1 MNLPAFG
8 PVFSYHFFMKQ
19 HPAPETIW
27 DVIVVGGGAAGMMAA
42 GRAAERGL
50 HVLLLEKNPGLG
62 KKLLITGGGRCN
74 VTNHKPDPRALLPK
88 YKGAEPFLYSA
99 FSQFG
104 VEDTLR
110 FFAERGLELVEEAEG
125 RMFPQTHKARSVWEV
140 LAAYCRKH
148 GVVVQVGSA
157 VSSIAKD
164 RESGLMQ
171 VTLAGNARVHAR
183 SCIVATG
190 GTSRPETGS
199 TGEGF
204 AWLRALGH
212 TVADNNAALVPLS
225 LHDAWAKK
233 IAGVTLQDIKLSAYQ
248 DGAKQQAQKGK
259 ILFTHVGV
267 SGPTVLNMSKD
278 VGELLQYGDVTI
290 MLDLLPGLDYA
301 MLKEKLQA
309 LLIEQSNKMLK
320 NALGQLIPKALVPAV
335 LEISGISGDTPN
347 HSVRHEERIRLIELI
362 KAVPMRVK
370 GLLGKDKAIV
380 SSGGVVPEEINFKT
394 MESRKIP
401 GLFVVGDMINIDRPS
416 GGYSLQL
423 CWTTG
428 FVAGE
433 HA

>member
-1 MNLPAFG
+1 
-8 PVFSYHFFMKQ
+8 MKHQ
-19 HPAPETIW
+19 SASEPIW
-27 DVIVVGGGAAGMMAA
+27 DVVVVGGGAAGMMAA
-42 GRAAERGL
+42 GRAAERGKS
-50 HVLLLEKNPGLG
+50 VLLLEKNREPGR
-62 KKLLITGGGRCN
+62 KLLITGGGRCN
-74 VTNHKPDPRALLPK
+74 VTNNKPDPRALLPR

-104 VEDTLR
+104 VGDAMR
-110 FFAERGLELVEEAEG
+110 FFAERGLDLVEENEG
-125 RMFPQTHKARSVWEV
+125 RMFPSTHKARSVWDV
-140 LAAYCRKH
+140 LVAYCKKG
-148 GVVVQVGSA
+148 GVTVETGAA
-157 VSSIAKD
+157 VSSIGKD
-164 RESGLMQ
+164 SESGLMEI
-171 VTLAGNARVHAR
+171 TLAGKARVHAA
-183 SCIVATG
+183 SCVIATG

-204 AWLRALGH
+204 KWLKSLGH
-212 TVADNNAALVPLS
+212 TVADSSTALVPLA
-225 LHDAWAKK
+225 LHDAWART
-233 IAGVTLQDIKLSAYQ
+233 IAGVTLPDIKLTVYQ
-248 DGAKQQAQKGK
+248 DGVRQQAQKGK
-259 ILFTHVGV
+259 LLFTHVGI
-267 SGPTVLNMSKD
+267 SGPTVLNMSRD

-290 MLDLLPGLDYA
+290 ALDLLPSLDYA

-309 LLIEQSNKMLK
+309 LLIEQSNKKLK
-320 NALGQLIPKALVPAV
+320 NALGQLVPGALVPAI

-347 HSVRHEERIRLIELI
+347 HSIRREERIRLIELI

-401 GLFVVGDMINIDRPS
+401 GLFVAGDMLNIDRPS

-428 FVAGE
+428 FVAGD

>member
-1 MNLPAFG
+1 MNHKTPTQ
-8 PVFSYHFFMKQ
+8 S
-19 HPAPETIW
+19 IW

-42 GRAAERGL
+42 GRAAQRGQK
-50 HVLLLEKNPGLG
+50 VLLLEKNHGLG

-104 VEDTLR
+104 VGDTLT
-110 FFAERGLELVEEAEG
+110 FFKDHKLELVEEAEG
-125 RMFPQTHKARSVWEV
+125 RMFPITHKARSVYDV
-140 LAAYCRKH
+140 LVAYCQKH
-148 GVVVQVGSA
+148 GVTVETSSA
-157 VSSIAKD
+157 VSGISKD
-164 RESGLMQ
+164 KESGHML
-171 VTLAGNARVHAR
+171 VTLANNTKLQARA
-183 SCIVATG
+183 CIVATG

-204 AWLRALGH
+204 AWLKALGH
-212 TVADNNAALVPLS
+212 TVAPNNASLVPLA
-225 LHDAWAKK
+225 LHDAWAHT
-233 IAGVTLQDIKLSAYQ
+233 IAGVTLQDIKLTAYQ
-248 DGAKQQAQKGK
+248 DGVKQQMQKGK
-259 ILFTHVGV
+259 ILFTHVGI

-278 VGELLQYGDVTI
+278 VGELLQYGDVII
-290 MLDLLPGLDYA
+290 MLDLLPALDYA

-309 LLIEQSNKMLK
+309 LLIEQSNKKLK
-320 NALGQLIPKALVPAV
+320 NALGQLVPSALVPAV

-347 HSVRHEERIRLIELI
+347 HSVRHEERIKLIELI

-394 MESRKIP
+394 MESRKVP
-401 GLFVVGDMINIDRPS
+401 GLYVVGDMLNIDRPS

-428 FVAGE
+428 YVAGS

>member
-1 MNLPAFG
+1 
-8 PVFSYHFFMKQ
+8 MKQ
-19 HPAPETIW
+19 KTTETIW
-27 DVIVVGGGAAGMMAA
+27 DVIVVGGGPAGMLAA
-42 GRAAERGL
+42 GRAAERG
-50 HVLLLEKNPGLG
+50 HKVLLLEKNHGVG

-104 VEDTLR
+104 VEDTIK
-110 FFAERGLELVEEAEG
+110 FFARHKLQLVEENEG
-125 RMFPQTHKARSVWEV
+125 RMFPVTHKARSVWDV
-140 LAAYCRKH
+140 LVAYCAKQ
-148 GVVVQVGSA
+148 GVVVETSAA
-157 VSSIAKD
+157 VSGIAKD

-171 VTLAGNARVHAR
+171 VTLANNTKMHAK
-183 SCIVATG
+183 SCIIATG

-212 TVADNNAALVPLS
+212 TVAPNNASLVPLA
-225 LHDAWAKK
+225 LHDAWAHT
-233 IAGVTLQDIKLSAYQ
+233 IAGVTLADIKLTAYQ
-248 DGAKQQAQKGK
+248 DGVKQQMQKGK
-259 ILFTHVGV
+259 ILFTHVGI

-278 VGELLQYGDVTI
+278 VGELLQYGDVVI
-290 MLDLLPGLDYA
+290 MLDLLPSLDYA

-309 LLIEQSNKMLK
+309 LLIEQSNKKLK
-320 NALGQLIPKALVPAV
+320 NALGQLIPSALVPAV
-335 LEISGISGDTPN
+335 LEISGIAGDTQN
-347 HSVRHEERIRLIELI
+347 HSIRHEERIRLIELM
-362 KAVPMRVK
+362 KSVPLHVK

-394 MESRKIP
+394 MESRKVP
-401 GLFVVGDMINIDRPS
+401 GLYVVGDMLNIDRPS

-428 FVAGE
+428 YVAGE

>member
-1 MNLPAFG
+1 
-8 PVFSYHFFMKQ
+8 
-19 HPAPETIW
+19 
-27 DVIVVGGGAAGMMAA
+27 
-42 GRAAERGL
+42 
-50 HVLLLEKNPGLG
+50 
-62 KKLLITGGGRCN
+62 
-74 VTNHKPDPRALLPK
+74 
-88 YKGAEPFLYSA
+88 
-99 FSQFG
+99 
-104 VEDTLR
+104 
-110 FFAERGLELVEEAEG
+110 
-125 RMFPQTHKARSVWEV
+125 MFPSTHKARSVWDV
-140 LAAYCRKH
+140 LVAYCKKG
-148 GVVVQVGSA
+148 GVTVETSAAASSVGRD
-157 VSSIAKD
+157 K
-164 RESGLMQ
+164 ESGLMY
-171 VTLAGNARVHAR
+171 VVLSSNARIHAK

-212 TVADNNAALVPLS
+212 TVRDNNAALVPLA
-225 LHDAWAKK
+225 LHDEWAHT
-233 IAGVTLQDIKLSAYQ
+233 IAGVSLQDIKLTVYQ
-248 DGAKQQAQKGK
+248 DGTKQGMQKGK
-259 ILFTHVGV
+259 LLFTHVGI

-278 VGELLQYGDVTI
+278 VGELMQYGDVAI

-309 LLIEQSNKMLK
+309 LLIEQSNKKLK
-320 NALGQLIPKALVPAV
+320 NALGQLIPSALVPAV

-347 HSVRHEERIRLIELI
+347 HSVRHEERVRLIELI

-394 MESRKIP
+394 MESRLVP
-401 GLFVVGDMINIDRPS
+401 GLFVAGDMINIDRPS

-428 FVAGE
+428 YVAGE